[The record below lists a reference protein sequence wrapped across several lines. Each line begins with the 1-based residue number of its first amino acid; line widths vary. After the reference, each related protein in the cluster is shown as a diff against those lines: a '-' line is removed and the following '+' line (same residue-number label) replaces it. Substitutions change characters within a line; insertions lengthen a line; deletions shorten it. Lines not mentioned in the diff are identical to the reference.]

1 MAIFLQN
8 CFSFPTA
15 IFTILL
21 VPVVLYWLIAAL
33 GLLDLDILDGDGGDF
48 DGDDLQLEGFAG
60 LLMKL
65 GLSGVPLTII
75 LTFLILIG
83 WFISYFLSLVLYQF
97 TDITLIRYL
106 LGMVILIA
114 TVIFTVVLTSYA
126 IRPLRP
132 LFKNQTA
139 IKSKNLIGRTVII
152 NSGKVTATNGYANYE
167 DGGAGLILQV
177 RAEEPNTFKRGD
189 RAVII
194 HYDDATHSYDII
206 SDDEF
211 YGLNDK

>member
-8 CFSFPTA
+8 CFSFPTV

-21 VPVVLYWLIAAL
+21 VPVIIYWLIAAL
-33 GLLDLDILDGDGGDF
+33 GLLDLDILDGGDF
-48 DGDDLQLEGFAG
+48 DSDDLQLEGFAG
-60 LLMKL
+60 LLMKF
-65 GLSGVPLTII
+65 GLSGVPVTVT
-75 LTFLILIG
+75 LTFLTLIG

-106 LGMVILIA
+106 LGIVILIA

-132 LFKNQTA
+132 LFKNQNA
-139 IKSKNLIGRTVII
+139 IKSQNLIGRTVII
-152 NSGKVTATNGYANYE
+152 NSGKVTKTSGYANYE

-177 RAEEPNTFKRGD
+177 RAEEPNSFKRGD

-194 HYDDATHSYDII
+194 HYDGASHSYDII

-211 YGLNDK
+211 YGLKN